1 MSQDDHSDPPPG
13 TQRLETTPALSI
25 FKGEPPLCSFCGRGK
40 GEYRQLVSAPKGN
53 ICDRCVANAR
63 QQLGKNQGDPG

>member
-1 MSQDDHSDPPPG
+1 MSDRREDEPPPAAEP
-13 TQRLETTPALSI
+13 LEAAPAAPI

-53 ICDRCVANAR
+53 ICDSCVSSAR
-63 QQLGKNQGDPG
+63 RQLGKS